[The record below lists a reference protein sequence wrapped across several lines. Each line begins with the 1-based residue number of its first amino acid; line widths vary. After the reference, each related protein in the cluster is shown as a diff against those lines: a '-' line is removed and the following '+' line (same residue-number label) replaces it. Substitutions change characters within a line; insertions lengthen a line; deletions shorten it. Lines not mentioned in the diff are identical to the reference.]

1 MSVRVAIFAPGLV
14 TGGTQRHLQQVLG
27 GLDRRRFDPVVYSLK
42 SGGEVALELGA
53 AGVPV
58 RFVPL
63 EGRLVS
69 LGTVRA
75 VRRVATE
82 LRADGVRIVHGY
94 QWRPALVGALAARLA
109 GVPVVLA
116 SKRSLSGDSRTER
129 RAWRL
134 LGRLV
139 DGITVNADALRVEA
153 IAQGVRSQ
161 WVVVRN
167 GIDLER
173 FGSDATPPAAAR
185 GALGLDEA
193 TPLVGAVG
201 RLEARKGHDD
211 LLRAVARLGA
221 RGAAALPQVALVG
234 DGPERDALDALAHAL
249 GIGHVVRFAGTVT
262 DVRPW
267 LAAMDAFV
275 LPSREEGSSNAALE
289 AMACARPVI
298 ATGVGGT
305 GELIEDGRT
314 GLIVPP
320 RDPVALARALA
331 TVLDAPE
338 HAAQLGAAARRVVE
352 ERYAVGRMVQEIEA
366 LWKGCLAQ
374 HGGSG
379 WGVAEEAR
387 SA

>member
-27 GLDRRRFDPVVYSLK
+27 GLDRRRFHPVVYSLK
-42 SGGEVALELGA
+42 SGGEVAAELGA

-69 LGTVRA
+69 LRTVRA
-75 VRRVATE
+75 IRRVAGE
-82 LRADGVRIVHGY
+82 LRADGVRLVHGY

-116 SKRSLSGDSRTER
+116 SKRSLSGGSRTER

-139 DGITVNADALRVEA
+139 DAITVNADALRVEA
-153 IAQGVRSQ
+153 IAQGVRSE

-167 GIDLER
+167 GIDVER
-173 FGSDATPPAAAR
+173 FAVDATTPAAAR
-185 GALGLDEA
+185 RRLGLDEGR
-193 TPLVGAVG
+193 PLVGAVG

-234 DGPERDALDALAHAL
+234 DGPEREALASLAHAL
-249 GIGHVVRFAGTVT
+249 GIGHVVLFVGTVT

-289 AMACARPVI
+289 AMACGRPVI
-298 ATGVGGT
+298 ATAVGGT
-305 GELIEDGRT
+305 EELIEDGRT
-314 GLIVPP
+314 GLIVAP
-320 RDPVALARALA
+320 RDPVALATALA

-338 HAAQLGAAARRVVE
+338 HAARLGGAARRVVE
-352 ERYAVGRMVQEIEA
+352 ERYAVARMVHEIEA
-366 LWKGCLAQ
+366 LWNGRLVQ
-374 HGGSG
+374 HGRSG
-379 WGVAEEAR
+379 WVAEEAR
-387 SA
+387 ST

>member
-1 MSVRVAIFAPGLV
+1 
-14 TGGTQRHLQQVLG
+14 
-27 GLDRRRFDPVVYSLK
+27 
-42 SGGEVALELGA
+42 
-53 AGVPV
+53 VPV

-63 EGRLVS
+63 EGRLLS
-69 LGTVRA
+69 LGTLRV
-75 VRRVATE
+75 VRRVAGE
-82 LRADGVRIVHGY
+82 LRADGARIVHGY
-94 QWRPALVGALAARLA
+94 QWRPSLVGALAARLA
-109 GVPVVLA
+109 RVPVVLA

-129 RAWRL
+129 RAWRI

-139 DGITVNADALRVEA
+139 DAITVNADALRAEA
-153 IAQGVRSQ
+153 VAHGVRSA

-173 FGSDATPPAAAR
+173 FTIDDTTRAELR
-185 GALGLDEA
+185 GALDLDPA
-193 TPLVGAVG
+193 RPIVGAVG

-221 RGAAALPQVALVG
+221 RGAEALPQVVLVG
-234 DGPERDALDALAHAL
+234 DGPERGALEVLARTL
-249 GIGHVVRFAGTVT
+249 GIEHAVRFAGTVT

-289 AMACARPVI
+289 AMACGRPVI
-298 ATGVGGT
+298 ATSVGGT
-305 GELIEDGRT
+305 EELIEDGRT

-320 RDPVALARALA
+320 RDPAALATALA

-338 HAAQLGAAARRVVE
+338 HAARLGAAARLVVE
-352 ERYAVGRMVQEIEA
+352 ERYAVARMVREIEG
-366 LWKGCLAQ
+366 LWEGCLAR
-374 HGGSG
+374 HGRPG